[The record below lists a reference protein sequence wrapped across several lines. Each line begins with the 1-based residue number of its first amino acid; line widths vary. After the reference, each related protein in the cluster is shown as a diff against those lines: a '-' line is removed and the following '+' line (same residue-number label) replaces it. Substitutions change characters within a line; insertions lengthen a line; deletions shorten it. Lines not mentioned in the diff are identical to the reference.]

1 MRVLLLERDAQ
12 QVGVLAWPIVEA
24 AQHGDEIT
32 GDVPIEDRR
41 LVERVH
47 KGQVVVS
54 RLTAR
59 RHHLQVGDIAHF
71 PAIRGVRSFRVAGMF
86 NDLASSDAFYIDY
99 DVYQR
104 LSTDTKADRFALA
117 LAPGADPRV
126 VGARVQRYI
135 DDHGL
140 PATVA
145 TSNQMADYVLD
156 VLRGVFSLANGAQL
170 AALLIAAMVVLNTML
185 TVTYERRREQGIQ
198 RMLGLTRRQLSG
210 SVVLEGVVVSLVGA
224 TIAVVLGLMLGFVM
238 TIGIENQLAWH
249 VTFRP
254 AAGATLAAVLVTVAI
269 GALASGYPSWLATRP
284 ALMEL
289 LHSE

>member
-1 MRVLLLERDAQ
+1 
-12 QVGVLAWPIVEA
+12 
-24 AQHGDEIT
+24 
-32 GDVPIEDRR
+32 
-41 LVERVH
+41 
-47 KGQVVVS
+47 VS